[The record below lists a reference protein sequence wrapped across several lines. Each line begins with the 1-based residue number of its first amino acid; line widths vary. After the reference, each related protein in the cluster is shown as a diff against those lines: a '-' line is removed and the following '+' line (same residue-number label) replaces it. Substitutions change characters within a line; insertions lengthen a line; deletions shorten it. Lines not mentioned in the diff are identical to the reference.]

1 MRGYTKKGVEEDY
14 KMKYFAAFLC
24 VVCLFPMGISWAADK
39 YIGSIK
45 TLDGT
50 VTVVSRGKEV
60 DPVVGTR
67 LFVQDRVT
75 TGHNGSVGIILQDDT
90 VFTLGPD
97 SELALKEFR
106 FDPKKN
112 DFSLVSRMVR
122 GTFVYVSGIMGKLS
136 PKSIRIETPDGIV
149 AIRGTKFA
157 AQIQE

>member
-1 MRGYTKKGVEEDY
+1 MKCLIGMLCLLFLFSAGVSLAEN
-14 KMKYFAAFLC
+14 
-24 VVCLFPMGISWAADK
+24 S
-39 YIGSIK
+39 YIGSVK

-50 VTVVSRGKEV
+50 VVIQSGGVEAT
-60 DPVVGTR
+60 PVLGTR
-67 LFVQDRVT
+67 LFAQDTVK
-75 TGHNGSVGIILQDDT
+75 TGPDGSVGIILQDDT

-106 FDPKKN
+106 FDPRQK

-136 PKSIRIETPDGIV
+136 PESIKIETPDGIV

-157 AQIQE
+157 AQVQDR